1 VSPDRPALLAPF
13 REEKGFAYD
22 LYSDASMAAARAFG
36 IAFRLDDAT
45 SERYRGFG
53 VDLEKRSGFQHQ
65 GLPVPGVF
73 VVNGEGVIAFTY
85 VNPNYRVRLS
95 SRVLLAAVRAAAG
108 REDEEEGT
116 R

>member
-1 VSPDRPALLAPF
+1 VALSPDRPEILAPY
-13 REEKGFAYD
+13 REEKDYAYD

-45 SERYRGFG
+45 RERYQGFG
-53 VDLEKRSGFQHQ
+53 VDLEERSGYEHH

-73 VVNGEGVIAFTY
+73 VTNAEGVIQFTY

-95 SRVLLAAVRAAAG
+95 PRVLLAAARAAAG
-108 REDEEEGT
+108 KEEE
-116 R
+116 